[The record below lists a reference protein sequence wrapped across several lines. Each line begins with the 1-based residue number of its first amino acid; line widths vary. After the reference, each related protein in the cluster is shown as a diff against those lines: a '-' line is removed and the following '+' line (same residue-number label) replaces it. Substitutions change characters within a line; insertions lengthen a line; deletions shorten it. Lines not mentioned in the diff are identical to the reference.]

1 MCPNQSL
8 GRATSIIGA
17 RHKSEDVLEA
27 KDMGSI
33 DKLRKKFEMP
43 RFCSTTDA
51 SGVAVISGLP
61 TGKHRIFVSTSDF
74 DQPIESDQAP
84 LRRGEIRVPRRENG
98 IVIIGGKQASTEIHM
113 EPKGSTSLSAAI
125 TAARRESLGRLE
137 AGCGE

>member
-1 MCPNQSL
+1 VLDPGGQPLNGASVNMCPNQSL

-74 DQPIESDQAP
+74 D
-84 LRRGEIRVPRRENG
+84 
-98 IVIIGGKQASTEIHM
+98 
-113 EPKGSTSLSAAI
+113 
-125 TAARRESLGRLE
+125 
-137 AGCGE
+137 CGEEKFASHAVRTGLSSSEESKHPPKSTWNRRAAHP